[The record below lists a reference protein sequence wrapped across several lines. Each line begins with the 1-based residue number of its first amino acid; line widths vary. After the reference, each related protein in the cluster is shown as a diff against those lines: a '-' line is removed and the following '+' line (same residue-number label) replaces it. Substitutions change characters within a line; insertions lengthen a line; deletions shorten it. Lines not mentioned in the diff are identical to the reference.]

1 MEILDVHKD
10 QFGTDFIENKKI
22 LDSVSI
28 VRSKGLKNE
37 LAGYIT
43 KFIKREIREKQEKEK
58 QNAIAEKSNSEQ
70 ILLDDDSPQ
79 ETQAVAEAVDEPIKE
94 ESEKTN

>member
-1 MEILDVHKD
+1 MEILNVHKD
-10 QFGTDFIENKKI
+10 QFGTDFLENKKV

-37 LAGYIT
+37 LAGFIT

-58 QNAIAEKSNSEQ
+58 QNSIAEKTNLEQEQSEEG
-70 ILLDDDSPQ
+70 LSK
-79 ETQAVAEAVDEPIKE
+79 ETQSVAEAVEEPTKE
-94 ESEKTN
+94 ETEKTS

>member
-10 QFGTDFIENKKI
+10 QFGTDFLENKKI

-70 ILLDDDSPQ
+70 VQPDDDLPQ
-79 ETQAVAEAVDEPIKE
+79 ETQTVSEAVDEPIKE